1 MERFALKQSQL
12 CGSWEM
18 KERLGMGGFG
28 HVYLYQHLVSSLSA
42 STVRKTKKKCA
53 HVAFKYVC
61 FYLSLHDQESGEKM
75 AVKLCRLEL
84 NSKNKERWSR
94 EIQIMKKWVGLT
106 GSKKK
111 SCFFATL
118 PNLFCVLGS
127 VIGSNMEMWFKPG
140 KSQKSWRQSH

>member
-1 MERFALKQSQL
+1 MMERFALKQSQL

-42 STVRKTKKKCA
+42 STVRKTKIKME
-53 HVAFKYVC
+53 HMWLLNIYTHVC

-94 EIQIMKKWVGLT
+94 EIQIMKK
-106 GSKKK
+106 
-111 SCFFATL
+111 
-118 PNLFCVLGS
+118 
-127 VIGSNMEMWFKPG
+127 
-140 KSQKSWRQSH
+140 